1 MDEFTYYTIIND
13 NSVILKTNDEIISFD
28 VVSKQGTLFK
38 YNINNLDSLFVEHPE
53 IKEENLIKFLYLIL
67 EIRYVALLTEFDN
80 LHKIFSNDE
89 IQSITKSHESFKND
103 LQKVFKKEPVLQLIK

>member
-13 NSVILKTNDEIISFD
+13 NSVILKTDDEIISFD

-67 EIRYVALLTEFDN
+67 ELRYIALLTEFDN
-80 LHKIFSNDE
+80 LHKVFANDE
-89 IQSITKSHESFKND
+89 IQIITKSHESFKND
-103 LQKVFKKEPVLQLIK
+103 LQKIFKKEPMLQLIK